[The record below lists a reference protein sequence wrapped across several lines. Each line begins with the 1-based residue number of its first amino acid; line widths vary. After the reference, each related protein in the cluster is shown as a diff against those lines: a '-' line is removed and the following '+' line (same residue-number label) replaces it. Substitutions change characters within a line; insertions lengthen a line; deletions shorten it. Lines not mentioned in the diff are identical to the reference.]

1 MKTIGYCPLTVIPL
15 RAEPSDRAEMVNQIL
30 FGETFD
36 VVEQKPKWSK
46 IALHHD
52 GYEGWIDH
60 KQWQPI
66 SSRMPDPGY
75 TTELID
81 LAMEPATGY
90 PVKILLGSPLPVG
103 GHFQLGNHQYQY
115 DGQRIA
121 GQKDRAFA
129 VEQAYLYLNAPYLW
143 GGRTPLG
150 IDCSGLTQMV
160 YRLAGYSIPR
170 DAWQQAQH
178 GQTLS
183 FIEEAQPGDLAF
195 FDNEEGKIIHVGILL
210 ADYQIIHASGKVRID
225 RLDQTGIFNPETG
238 RHTHRL
244 RMIKNILD
252 DPGKLA
258 G

>member
-1 MKTIGYCPLTVIPL
+1 MKPIGYCPLTVIPM
-15 RAEPSDRAEMVNQIL
+15 RAEPSDRAEMVNQVL

-36 VVEQKPKWSK
+36 IVENKPKWTK

-60 KQWQPI
+60 KQWQTIP
-66 SSRMPDPGY
+66 SAPPAQGY
-75 TTELID
+75 SADLID
-81 LAMEPATGY
+81 LAMEPGTGY
-90 PVKILLGSPLPVG
+90 PVKVLLGSPMPEG
-103 GHFQLGNHQYQY
+103 AHFTLGNTAYHY
-115 DGQRIA
+115 DGQRIS
-121 GQKDRAFA
+121 GHQSRSFA

-150 IDCSGLTQMV
+150 IDCSGFTQMV
-160 YRLAGYSIPR
+160 YRLAGTSIPR

-244 RMIKNILD
+244 RMIKNIL
-252 DPGKLA
+252 G
-258 G
+258 